1 MRREEREFMENW
13 GRQLIG
19 RAVESLAR
27 YRFLW
32 LAFVILIPALCYPIA
47 RRLSFDQNIQ
57 SLFSEDDER
66 LLEFIRSKSHFG
78 GDEFAVVA
86 WREPNLFEPVNDP
99 EDSIA
104 LTEEARKRIIA
115 FGDQLDAIPGVNA
128 VSTQHLAD
136 ALKFRFRR
144 ELVLKVVEN
153 VLVSED
159 RMTTAIVL
167 RLQPISELTTKPQK
181 QSGIDES
188 DEDSNQS
195 LQLRIEPT
203 DAARTKTIAAI
214 RKVAREHKPSAY
226 VVGEP
231 IQVDDMFRIVQ
242 ADGSKLFVVSLAILS
257 CVLFFLF
264 RNLRW
269 VVLPITAVIATIV
282 CTEAMLVLTQ
292 IRLSMVSSMLNSM
305 VTIIVIA
312 TSTHVTVHY
321 RELRNKLE
329 PEAAMCQTLRDLGA
343 PVFWTCATTAVGFMA
358 LLSSEITP
366 VSSFGLMM
374 GLASMVAFI
383 VFALLFPGG
392 ILAGKRR
399 PIPREAPAEEALSKL
414 LTRISNAIARR
425 PLLLWLVG
433 LLIMAATI
441 PGLFRLRMETDFS
454 KNFSKDSDI
463 VQSLEFFESE
473 LGGAGT
479 WEVNFPAPP
488 LSEIDEAYLDRVRN
502 FGNRLKEIKGP
513 DGKPAIKVGSLMD
526 GMDMLPKLKFG
537 AFTSIRG
544 RLIVLKALHAEFVPS
559 LYDIENGRMR
569 IVLRSREQQRS
580 EDKLALIERVNELAK
595 AEFSDLDDPEEPP
608 TATGM
613 FVLLTFVIQSLLGD
627 QIVSFAWAA
636 LGISLMMTL
645 AFRSVTLGLLSLIPN
660 IFPIVL
666 VIGTMGWLGTPVNIG
681 TAMIASVSMGLTV
694 DSTIHYISA
703 FRRALE
709 TKSIDEAI
717 RDTHQGVGRALV
729 FAHIALIA
737 GFLVLTLSDFVPL
750 VYFGVLLS
758 LSMVGALI
766 GDLVML
772 PVLLRWLYGRK
783 LTRQNPVT
791 AIN

>member
-1 MRREEREFMENW
+1 MEDW

-19 RAVESLAR
+19 RAVNSLAR
-27 YRFLW
+27 YRYLW
-32 LAFVILIPALCYPIA
+32 LAFVVLIPLFCYPIA
-47 RRLSFDQNIQ
+47 KRLSFDQNIQ
-57 SLFSEDDER
+57 SMFSVDDER
-66 LLEFIRSKSHFG
+66 LLEFVRSKSHFG

-86 WREPNLFEPVNDP
+86 WRDPNLFEPINDP
-99 EDSIA
+99 DDPIA
-104 LTEEARKRIIA
+104 LTEEAKKRIIEL
-115 FGDQLDAIPGVNA
+115 GDKLDAIPGVNA

-136 ALKFRFRR
+136 ALRFRFRR
-144 ELVLKVVEN
+144 ELVLEVVEN

-159 RMTTAIVL
+159 RKTTSIVL
-167 RLQPISELTTKPQK
+167 RLQPILDPSEAKPTTTD
-181 QSGIDES
+181 SEEL

-203 DAARTKTIAAI
+203 EFPRTQTIAAI
-214 RKVAREHKPSAY
+214 RKVAKEHSPSAY

-231 IQVDDMFRIVQ
+231 VQVDDMFRIVQ
-242 ADGSKLFVVSLAILS
+242 QDGSKLFIVSLVILS
-257 CVLFFLF
+257 GVLFFLF

-269 VVLPITAVIATIV
+269 VLLPVVAVIATIV
-282 CTEAMLVLTQ
+282 CTEAMLALTQ

-312 TSTHVTVHY
+312 TSTHITVHY
-321 RELRNKLE
+321 RELRGKLE
-329 PEAAMCQTLRDLGA
+329 PEAALCQTLQDLAA

-358 LLSSEITP
+358 LLSSQITP

-374 GLASMVAFI
+374 GVASMIAFI

-399 PIPREAPAEEALSKL
+399 PIPGEAPAEEALSRI
-414 LTRISNAIARR
+414 LTRISNAIEQK
-425 PLLLWLVG
+425 PLLLWLIG
-433 LLIMAATI
+433 LLIMSATI

-454 KNFSKDSDI
+454 KNFSKNSDI
-463 VQSLEFFESE
+463 VQSLEFFEGE

-488 LSEIDEAYLDRVRN
+488 LSEIDEAYLDRVRR
-502 FGNRLKEIKGP
+502 FGNRLKEIKGS
-513 DGKPAIKVGSLMD
+513 DGQPAIKVGSLMD
-526 GMDMLPKLKFG
+526 GLDMLPKLKFG

-580 EDKLALIERVNELAK
+580 EEKLALIERVNELAK
-595 AEFSDLDDPEEPP
+595 AEFSDLDDSEEPP

-627 QIVSFAWAA
+627 QILSFAWAA
-636 LGISLMMTL
+636 LGISLMMTF

-666 VIGTMGWLGTPVNIG
+666 VIGTMGWIGTPVNIG

-709 TKSIDEAI
+709 TKTVDEAI

-783 LTRQNPVT
+783 RTRQTPPT
-791 AIN
+791 AVN